1 MQDNANER
9 GKDYYQKI
17 YDGYNDFLLS
27 EDIYVL
33 SKMLARVELF
43 KRIINIPGN
52 VVECG
57 VFKGTGMLLW
67 LKLIKIFCP
76 NSIKKVVGFDMF
88 KKDELLN
95 ILDGNDKTNMEHLFD
110 YANNNNLSVSK
121 LKEILTEYKFEKSQ
135 YDIVDGDIS
144 KTIHEYI
151 KDKPGF
157 RIALINMDLDLDK
170 PTYDVLNAI
179 WDRIPKGGIIIF
191 DEYSID
197 RWSESNGVDRFIKDK
212 NVQLETLHYTKTPS
226 AYIVKN

>member
-1 MQDNANER
+1 MQDNANKR
-9 GKDYYQKI
+9 GEETYQKI

-43 KRIINIPGN
+43 KKIIDVPGDI
-52 VVECG
+52 VECG

-67 LKLIKIFCP
+67 LKLIKIYCP
-76 NSIKKVVGFDMF
+76 NTIKKVVGFDMF
-88 KKDELLN
+88 NKEELLN
-95 ILDGNDKTNMEHLFD
+95 NLNGGDRENMKHLFE
-110 YANNNNLSVSK
+110 YARNNNLTVNTLEK
-121 LKEILTEYKFEKSQ
+121 MLECFKFNKNK

-144 KTIHEYI
+144 KTIYEYI

-157 RIALINMDLDLDK
+157 RISLINLDLDIEE
-170 PTYDVLNAI
+170 PTYEVLNAI

-197 RWSESNGVDRFIKDK
+197 RWSESNGVDKFIKDK
-212 NVQLETLHYTKTPS
+212 NVQLKCLSYTKTPS
-226 AYIVKN
+226 AYIIK